1 MRPVSLKIKGINS
14 FLEEQTI
21 DFETLTQGG
30 LFGIFGPTGSGKST
44 ILDGITLALYG
55 KISRNSSN
63 YINVNEEKGSVV
75 FEFTISGQKHKN
87 YRVSREFVRSKEGGI
102 NQGKCQLVDLILESP
117 EILAD
122 KPTEVTKKC
131 EEIIGLNLTDFT
143 RTVVLPQG
151 KFSDFLKLE
160 GRPRREMLERL
171 FNLSKYG
178 DNLTDR
184 LKVEKSKETEILYQV
199 KGRISVYEGI
209 SSEVLNEKKAEY
221 DTNHQA
227 LGKELEAF
235 KKIEKERD
243 ETERLWVLQQELNAA
258 LAAEKVLQEKKTEI
272 EEKERRLDQGKKAE
286 SIRMTIKDMESLGK
300 QITEL
305 DSQLKISE
313 EERMKLYCEKETVE
327 KDWEAIDE
335 EKSNKLSQYQNQLS
349 KVEDAILL
357 EEQQKLLDDQIKI
370 IKKTNS
376 QCYFQYEDYKKKISE
391 IQESLVEKKKMLL
404 VNETEEVSLRIDA
417 SYRDAINKGAKDA
430 ERAEKLKDEFNQK
443 EERINNNRSLI
454 QKLGNESDVLKRKH
468 DALEMTI
475 KEHANK
481 LENLIEAQPSTRGEL
496 QKLGE
501 ETREIES
508 LWIKDQT
515 LSENIQMLVSET
527 KRLEVEI
534 ESNNKVKDELSKT
547 CESVK
552 KSIKQLENENIG
564 LQLRNQLISGESCPV
579 CGSKNHPLE
588 FSDEQGKG
596 LREKIQKLEEELGLK
611 EKELS
616 QFTEE
621 ISQAR
626 GRFSAETNNLHTKE
640 TQKEELN
647 TIVKEKKIMFQNP
660 EELKERLNKARMELE
675 AWELLK
681 TEAEVQKNQQEQ
693 ELLIII
699 GDLKEKT
706 AEIKSLESQ
715 TEEYAAESRQ
725 KKEEWKTLN
734 ADLEKLSTKIVVTD
748 FCSENM
754 RLTKMTMRQNE
765 ILNELKNQRKELE
778 TDQNKKDGL
787 NEKCNALEIQM
798 RESMAAG
805 DEKKKQRDEKKTSI
819 IDKVGEDV
827 AQELL
832 GSQKKYQGEINRI
845 NAVWSELKEKS
856 GKIKKSYKMVKE
868 SVSAL
873 TVKLET
879 LEKQNETGKKSLDTQ
894 LMVLGFKDVAEV
906 INAYLMPETM
916 KSEQEIIKKY
926 REDCVKVNGTIE
938 GLNEKINGNIIA
950 AEAYESVKNN
960 YKRIKTELEI
970 LKRKETQLE
979 AELKSLDSRLKEL
992 QGFLESKKK
1001 IDHQLALISDLEKLF
1016 SGKKFVEFV
1025 AVARLQYISIE
1036 ASKRLLEISNG
1047 NYGLEADDN
1056 GRFIIRD
1063 YKNGGASRDPS
1074 TLSGGETFLASLAL
1088 ALALSAE
1095 IQLKGRAPLEFFFLD
1110 EGFGSLHEDALEV
1123 VMNSIEMLHNE
1134 NLKVGIISHVESIKN
1149 RMPVKLLVT
1158 PGEAGVGG
1166 SHVRIER

>member
-21 DFETLTQGG
+21 DFETLTQSG

-75 FEFTISGQKHKN
+75 FEFTISGQKLKN

-102 NQGKCQLVDLILESP
+102 NQGKCQLVELFLEAP

-122 KPTEVTKKC
+122 KPTEVTKQC

-184 LKVEKSKETEILYQV
+184 LKIEKSQETENLHQV
-199 KGRISVYEGI
+199 EGRISVYEGV
-209 SSEVLNEKKAEY
+209 SGEVQNQKKAEY
-221 DTNHQA
+221 DTNRQA
-227 LGKELEAF
+227 LEKELEIF
-235 KKIEKERD
+235 KTIEKERD
-243 ETERLWVLQQELNAA
+243 EAERLWAFQQELNAA
-258 LAAEKVLQEKKTEI
+258 LEAEKGLQDSKTEI

-286 SIRMTIKDMESLGK
+286 SIRMTISDMEILMN
-300 QITEL
+300 QITEV
-305 DSQLKISE
+305 DAQLKVSE
-313 EERMKLYCEKETVE
+313 EERMKLFCEKETVE
-327 KDWEAIDE
+327 KDWKAIDE
-335 EKSNKLSQYQNQLS
+335 EKNNKLFQYQNQLS

-357 EEQQKLLDDQIKI
+357 EQQQKLLDEQIKQ
-370 IKKTNS
+370 IKNTNN
-376 QCYFQYEDYKKKISE
+376 QCFLQYEDYKKEISE
-391 IQESLVEKKKMLL
+391 IQESLVEKKKILSE
-404 VNETEEVSLRIDA
+404 NETEEISLRVDA
-417 SYRDAINKGAKDA
+417 SYRDIINKGVKDA

-443 EERINNNRSLI
+443 DERISHNRSLI
-454 QKLGNESDVLKRKH
+454 QKLVGAGDVLKVKKE
-468 DALEMTI
+468 ALEITI
-475 KEHANK
+475 KKYQDQLN
-481 LENLIEAQPSTRGEL
+481 NLIEVQPSTRGEL

-501 ETREIES
+501 EIREIES
-508 LWIKDQT
+508 LWTRNQT
-515 LSENIQMLVSET
+515 LSENIQMLQSET
-527 KRLEVEI
+527 KCLGVEI
-534 ESNNKVKDELSKT
+534 EAKNKVKDKLSKI

-552 KSIKQLENENIG
+552 KSLRQLENENIG
-564 LQLRNQLISGESCPV
+564 RELRNQLASGEPCPV
-579 CGSKNHPLE
+579 CGSKNHPLK
-588 FSDEQGKG
+588 FSDEQGKD
-596 LREKIQKLEEELGLK
+596 LSEKIQKLEEELAHK

-621 ISQAR
+621 ISQSR
-626 GRFSAETNNLHTKE
+626 GRLSAETNNLHTKE

-647 TIVKEKKIMFQNP
+647 TIVKEKKIMLQNP
-660 EELKERLNKARMELE
+660 GELKEQLRKATMERE
-675 AWELLK
+675 TWELLK
-681 TEAEVQKNQQEQ
+681 IEAENQKNLQNQ
-693 ELLIII
+693 ELLVII

-706 AEIKSLESQ
+706 AEIKSLEGQ

-725 KKEEWKTLN
+725 KKEEWKALK
-734 ADLEKLSTKIVVTD
+734 ADLEKLQTKTAVTD
-748 FCSENM
+748 FFSENT

-765 ILNELKNQRKELE
+765 ILIKLKNLRKALE
-778 TDQNKKDGL
+778 TDQNEKDGL
-787 NEKCNALEIQM
+787 NEKCSALKIQM
-798 RESMAAG
+798 RESMAAC
-805 DEKKKQRDEKKTSI
+805 DEKKKQREEKRTAI
-819 IDKVGEDV
+819 IDKVGADAV
-827 AQELL
+827 PELL
-832 GSQKKYQGEINRI
+832 SCQKKFKDEINRI
-845 NAVWSELKEKS
+845 NTAWSELKKKS
-856 GKIKKSYKMVKE
+856 GKIQKTYEIVKE

-879 LEKQNETGKKSLDTQ
+879 LEKQNETVKKSMDKQ
-894 LMVLGFKDVAEV
+894 LTILGFKDVAAL

-916 KSEQEIIKKY
+916 KNEQAIIKKY
-926 REDCVKVNGTIE
+926 REDCVKVKGTIE
-938 GLNEKINGNIIA
+938 GLNKKINGNLID
-950 AEAYESVKNN
+950 AEAYESTNNN
-960 YKRIKTELEI
+960 YKRIKNQLEI
-970 LKRKETQLE
+970 LKKRETQLQ
-979 AELKSLDSRLKEL
+979 AELESLDSRLKEL
-992 QGFLESKKK
+992 QGFLEGKKK
-1001 IDHQLALISDLEKLF
+1001 IDHQLALITDLEKLF
-1016 SGKKFVEFV
+1016 SGKKFVEFM

-1063 YKNGGASRDPS
+1063 NKNGGAPRDPS